1 MSSSVHVDNKNKDIL
16 TLGKGPTQGLEDTIL
31 TAGVI
36 HPINFTKPNKRFELS
51 LNSFLFANGTKK
63 YHFKVK
69 VSEMKYYVLCLDNI
83 SKDFTINSL
92 KK

>member
-36 HPINFTKPNKRFELS
+36 HPINLTKPNKRFALS
-51 LNSFLFANGTKK
+51 LQYNGSNIFHFL
-63 YHFKVK
+63 
-69 VSEMKYYVLCLDNI
+69 I
-83 SKDFTINSL
+83 W
-92 KK
+92 